1 MDIVTVLCL
10 ICRLQKKTSEVWY
23 VPNQKLGD
31 LKNEFMLNSV
41 KLYILQND
49 ILKIIKS
56 STVGSALVRAI
67 IVLPKL
73 EKSVYLV
80 SSLYVRFR

>member
-23 VPNQKLGD
+23 ADTYVPNQKWGD

-67 IVLPKL
+67 IVLTKL
-73 EKSVYLV
+73 EKSV
-80 SSLYVRFR
+80 